1 MRADAEANLARII
14 DAARSTFARD
24 GLQVSIEV
32 VAENAGVG
40 LGTIYRRFEN
50 KEALVLE
57 LVRRLLSEVIAIAQ
71 RHEQDPDG
79 RGLFDYFDEVGRVL
93 QANRGTLSRI
103 WSSPATTSLVAS
115 SRLSQARL
123 LMAAISAETV
133 RPDLTPEDIAVA
145 LWSIAGVIDVAG
157 VDDDIAWRRHTEF
170 LLAGFTNQAAV
181 VKSRPLR
188 SRELEDIIRESPLPS
203 SDR

>member
-1 MRADAEANLARII
+1 MRADAEANLERII

-57 LVRRLLSEVIAIAQ
+57 LVRRLLGEVIAIAQ
-71 RHEQDPDG
+71 HHERDPVG
-79 RGLFDYFDEVGRVL
+79 RGLFGYFDEVGRVL

-103 WSSPATTSLVAS
+103 WSSPATTELVAA
-115 SRLSQARL
+115 SRLSQTRL
-123 LMAAISAETV
+123 VTAAIDAGTV
-133 RPDLTPEDIAVA
+133 RPDLTPEDVAIA

-157 VDDDIAWRRHTEF
+157 VDDSIAWKRHTAF
-170 LLAGFTNQAAV
+170 LLAGFTNLTAE

-188 SRELEDIIRESPLPS
+188 SRELEDIIRESPSPS
-203 SDR
+203 TER